1 MIEIVDERNI
11 AEAARVHSISWQES
25 HRAFCT
31 ADFIALH
38 TAERQQTYI
47 ADKIK
52 NGSRFFLLSDQH
64 GGAEK
69 KSIAVVSVAGSLIED
84 LYVLPA
90 EQNKG
95 FGSALLRYAVSQCTE
110 KPTLWILE
118 NNTAA
123 ARLYRRFG
131 FVQTG
136 RRKAITDRLDEIEF
150 ALEGTGA
157 TK

>member
-11 AEAARVHSISWQES
+11 AEAARVHSIAWQES

-38 TAERQQTYI
+38 TVERQQTYI

-52 NGSRFFLLSDQH
+52 NGSRFFLL
-64 GGAEK
+64 
-69 KSIAVVSVAGSLIED
+69 KSIAVVSVAGNLIED

-95 FGSALLRYAVSQCTE
+95 FGSTLLRYAISQCTE

-150 ALEGTGA
+150 ALEPRQSHG
-157 TK
+157 KFL

>member
-1 MIEIVDERNI
+1 MKSLSKLFHKIEK
-11 AEAARVHSISWQES
+11 
-25 HRAFCT
+25 
-31 ADFIALH
+31 
-38 TAERQQTYI
+38 I

-52 NGSRFFLLSDQH
+52 NGSRFFLL
-64 GGAEK
+64 

-84 LYVLPA
+84 LYVLPS

-95 FGSALLRYAVSQCTE
+95 FGSTLLRYAVSQCTE

>member
-11 AEAARVHSISWQES
+11 AEAARVHSIAWQES

-38 TAERQQTYI
+38 TVERQQTYI

-52 NGSRFFLLSDQH
+52 NGSRFFLL
-64 GGAEK
+64 

-131 FVQTG
+131 FEQTG

-157 TK
+157 KK

>member
-1 MIEIVDERNI
+1 MTDIAFLCIRFCKREQKNDRNRGRKEHCRSGAGALDFVAGI
-11 AEAARVHSISWQES
+11 AQI
-25 HRAFCT
+25 
-31 ADFIALH
+31 ILH
-38 TAERQQTYI
+38 GGFYRST
-47 ADKIK
+47 
-52 NGSRFFLLSDQH
+52 H

-95 FGSALLRYAVSQCTE
+95 FGSTLLRYAISQCTE

-131 FVQTG
+131 FEPTG

-150 ALEGTGA
+150 ALEPRQSHG
-157 TK
+157 KFL